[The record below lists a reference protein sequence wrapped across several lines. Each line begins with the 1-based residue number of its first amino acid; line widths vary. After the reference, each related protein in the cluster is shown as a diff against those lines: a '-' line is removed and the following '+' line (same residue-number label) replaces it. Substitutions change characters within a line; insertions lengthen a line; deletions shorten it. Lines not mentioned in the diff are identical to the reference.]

1 MACISGFMYQCLYK
15 MVSLSG
21 DHIGLKYSK
30 HPVYH
35 TYFEW
40 HKCAKKNK
48 TKTSWMTLIDN
59 AMPYSWHSVT
69 VPMEEEMYL

>member
-1 MACISGFMYQCLYK
+1 MEVADHKVAMVHCNSHFFDNETIYFIVSAMACISGFMYQCLYK

-35 TYFEW
+35 TYFE
-40 HKCAKKNK
+40 
-48 TKTSWMTLIDN
+48 
-59 AMPYSWHSVT
+59 
-69 VPMEEEMYL
+69 